1 MGHASIQGSIMNTDL
16 NISNSLRQALSP
28 AAAQATAKQAA
39 AAPAQA
45 VAAPVVQAPIKVK
58 LQIDPEQSRKH
69 VQEAIDRLN
78 DAMKKTNQSL
88 NFKMDD
94 VINSPVV
101 TVRNS
106 VTGDVVRQIPNEV
119 VVHVAHNIEK
129 MKGLLHNSM
138 S

>member
-1 MGHASIQGSIMNTDL
+1 MNTDL
-16 NISNSLRQALSP
+16 NISNSLRQAISP
-28 AAAQATAKQAA
+28 AAAQATAKQSA

-45 VAAPVVQAPIKVK
+45 VAAPTVQAPVKVK
-58 LQIDPEQSRKH
+58 LQIDPDQSRKN

-106 VTGDVVRQIPNEV
+106 QTGDVVRQIPNEV
-119 VVHVAHNIEK
+119 VIHVAHNIEK

>member
-1 MGHASIQGSIMNTDL
+1 MNTDL
-16 NISNSLRQALSP
+16 NISNSLRQGFSP
-28 AAAQATAKQAA
+28 AATQATAKPAA
-39 AAPAQA
+39 SAQA
-45 VAAPVVQAPIKVK
+45 VAAPVVQAPVKVK

-119 VVHVAHNIEK
+119 VIHVAHNIEK

>member
-1 MGHASIQGSIMNTDL
+1 MNTDL
-16 NISNSLRQALSP
+16 NISNSLRQAPSP
-28 AAAQATAKQAA
+28 AAAQATAKQAT

>member
-1 MGHASIQGSIMNTDL
+1 MNTDL
-16 NISNSLRQALSP
+16 NISNSLRQAPTP
-28 AAAQATAKQAA
+28 AAAHATAKQAA

-45 VAAPVVQAPIKVK
+45 VAAPVVQAPVKVK
-58 LQIDPEQSRKH
+58 LQIDPEQSRKN

-119 VVHVAHNIEK
+119 VIHVAHNIEK

>member
-1 MGHASIQGSIMNTDL
+1 MNTDL
-16 NISNSLRQALSP
+16 NISNSLRQAPSP
-28 AAAQATAKQAA
+28 AVAQAAAKQAPT
-39 AAPAQA
+39 AP
-45 VAAPVVQAPIKVK
+45 AAPVIQAPVKVK
-58 LQIDPEQSRKH
+58 LQVDPEQSRRN

-119 VVHVAHNIEK
+119 VIHVAHNIEK
-129 MKGLLHNSM
+129 MKGLLHNSTT
-138 S
+138 

>member
-1 MGHASIQGSIMNTDL
+1 MNTDL
-16 NISNSLRQALSP
+16 NISNSLRQAPSP
-28 AAAQATAKQAA
+28 APAQATAKQAV
-39 AAPAQA
+39 AAPAQVA
-45 VAAPVVQAPIKVK
+45 AAPVVQAPVKVK
-58 LQIDPEQSRKH
+58 LQIDPEQSRKN

>member
-1 MGHASIQGSIMNTDL
+1 MNTDL
-16 NISNSLRQALSP
+16 NISNSLRQAPSP
-28 AAAQATAKQAA
+28 AAAHATAKQAA
-39 AAPAQA
+39 VAPAQA
-45 VAAPVVQAPIKVK
+45 VAAPVVQAPVKVK
-58 LQIDPEQSRKH
+58 LQIDPEQSRKN

-119 VVHVAHNIEK
+119 VIHVAHNIEK

>member
-1 MGHASIQGSIMNTDL
+1 MNTDL
-16 NISNSLRQALSP
+16 NISNSMRQAPSP
-28 AAAQATAKQAA
+28 AAAQASVKQAA

-45 VAAPVVQAPIKVK
+45 VAAPVVQAPVKVK
-58 LQIDPEQSRKH
+58 LQIDPEQSRKN

>member
-1 MGHASIQGSIMNTDL
+1 MNTDL
-16 NISNSLRQALSP
+16 NISNSLRQAPSP

-39 AAPAQA
+39 AAPAQVA
-45 VAAPVVQAPIKVK
+45 AAPVVQAPVKVK
-58 LQIDPEQSRKH
+58 LQIDPEQSRKN

-129 MKGLLHNSM
+129 MKGLLHNSI

>member
-1 MGHASIQGSIMNTDL
+1 MNTDL
-16 NISNSLRQALSP
+16 NISNSLRQAPSP
-28 AAAQATAKQAA
+28 APAQATAKQAA
-39 AAPAQA
+39 AAPAQVA
-45 VAAPVVQAPIKVK
+45 AAPVVQAPVKVK
-58 LQIDPEQSRKH
+58 LQIDPEQSRKN

>member
-1 MGHASIQGSIMNTDL
+1 MNTDL
-16 NISNSLRQALSP
+16 NISNSLRQAITP
-28 AAAQATAKQAA
+28 AAAHATAKQAA

-45 VAAPVVQAPIKVK
+45 VAAPTVQAPVKVK
-58 LQIDPEQSRKH
+58 LQIDPEQSRKN

-106 VTGDVVRQIPNEV
+106 QTGDVVRQIPNEV
-119 VVHVAHNIEK
+119 VIHVAHNIEK

>member
-1 MGHASIQGSIMNTDL
+1 MNTDL
-16 NISNSLRQALSP
+16 NISNSLRQAISP
-28 AAAQATAKQAA
+28 AAAQATAKQSAA
-39 AAPAQA
+39 A
-45 VAAPVVQAPIKVK
+45 VAAPTVQAPVKVK

-106 VTGDVVRQIPNEV
+106 QTGDVVRQIPNEV
-119 VVHVAHNIEK
+119 VIHVAHNIEK

>member
-1 MGHASIQGSIMNTDL
+1 MNTDL
-16 NISNSLRQALSP
+16 NISNSLRQAPSP
-28 AAAQATAKQAA
+28 AAAHATAKQAA
-39 AAPAQA
+39 AAPAQVA
-45 VAAPVVQAPIKVK
+45 AAPVVQAPVKVK
-58 LQIDPEQSRKH
+58 LQIDPEQSRKN

-119 VVHVAHNIEK
+119 VIHVAHNIEK